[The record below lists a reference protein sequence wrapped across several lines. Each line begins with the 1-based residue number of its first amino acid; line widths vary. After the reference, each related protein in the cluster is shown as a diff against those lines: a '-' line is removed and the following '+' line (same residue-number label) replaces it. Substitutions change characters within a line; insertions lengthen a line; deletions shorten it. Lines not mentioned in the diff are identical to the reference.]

1 MKRKTGGKLSTN
13 CEFLVV
19 EGLDSGNETNT
30 IKIKKHNRFV
40 PSLIDTDLQEE
51 DIKKR
56 KNVLTNE

>member
-1 MKRKTGGKLSTN
+1 MSTN